1 MTERKLLEIP
11 IYSMS
16 KETFLKRW
24 NNRYDKRVQDLMLS
38 GHRTYET
45 AKKDARV
52 CTFPYNVWEY
62 NQIIG
67 YIVISI
73 SFNDV
78 YFHQFRSLD
87 SVYRF
92 DSRVKHF
99 IQHTERVNNHFPVL
113 SHYTNEEIKENIRHW
128 VYSLSKEI
136 ESDGHYLD
144 ISAFENILGYL
155 DIRRFID
162 DFPKNRY

>member
-24 NNRYDKRVQDLMLS
+24 NHRYDKRVQDLMLS

-67 YIVISI
+67 YIVIS
-73 SFNDV
+73 
-78 YFHQFRSLD
+78 
-87 SVYRF
+87 
-92 DSRVKHF
+92 
-99 IQHTERVNNHFPVL
+99 
-113 SHYTNEEIKENIRHW
+113 
-128 VYSLSKEI
+128 SLSMT
-136 ESDGHYLD
+136 S
-144 ISAFENILGYL
+144 ISINFGLWIRYIGSILG
-155 DIRRFID
+155 
-162 DFPKNRY
+162 